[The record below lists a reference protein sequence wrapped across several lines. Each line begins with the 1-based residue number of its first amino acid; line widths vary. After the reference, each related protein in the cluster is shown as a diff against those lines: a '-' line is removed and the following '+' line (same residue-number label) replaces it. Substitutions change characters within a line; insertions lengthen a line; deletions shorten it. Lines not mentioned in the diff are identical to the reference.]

1 MSEGIK
7 IEIVS
12 PEARIYAGEVES
24 ATVPGE
30 EGYFTLMGQ
39 HAPLM
44 SVLKPGFVT
53 IIKTGTETE
62 TFYVQGGFAEV
73 NDEELTILAED
84 ARPISAF
91 DKDEILKAI
100 EEAQERLDKAETHQ
114 ERHAAELIVYAFR
127 NLMEEAQHLG
137 PTASM

>member
-12 PEARIYAGEVES
+12 PEARVYAGDVQS

-30 EGYFTLMGQ
+30 EGYFTLMGP

-53 IIKTGTETE
+53 IVVAEGQTE

-73 NDEELTILAED
+73 NEDGLTILAEE
-84 ARPISAF
+84 ARPISDF

-100 EEAQERLDKAETHQ
+100 QEAQERLDKAETHQ